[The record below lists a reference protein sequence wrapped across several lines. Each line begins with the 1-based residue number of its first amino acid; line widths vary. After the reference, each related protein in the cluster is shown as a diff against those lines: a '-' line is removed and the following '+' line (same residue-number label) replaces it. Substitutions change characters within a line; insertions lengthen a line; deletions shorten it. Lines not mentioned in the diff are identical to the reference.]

1 MPSMSETYMDIG
13 YFKIVHLALQEVV
26 NYLRFNQRQIKT
38 LCSVQSLAEY
48 WKNLDLYA
56 FLFILIYIS
65 VIFIAFCGIYLEN
78 ID

>member
-1 MPSMSETYMDIG
+1 MDGAIE
-13 YFKIVHLALQEVV
+13 FVFLEH
-26 NYLRFNQRQIKT
+26 QIDK
-38 LCSVQSLAEY
+38 QSLAEY

-65 VIFIAFCGIYLEN
+65 VIFIVFCGIYLEN